1 MPKERMHLGE
11 VPDSVFQQKLF
22 EYLQRKEANPDAKR
36 VPAQFEYNGVNYTF
50 QRARSSSG
58 FQIKRSSE
66 RVAKESKRRGQTH
79 NQAVKLSEA
88 EQMMTNNLYEEA
100 QKRGLQVDHKAPI
113 AKGGPSNHPAF
124 LGLMTPEE
132 NARKGTNIGGN
143 YRYEPLIEDQGSIKF
158 KRKAAMAAAAGGAV
172 APAFLGT
179 AASASEL
186 QTRTEIA
193 EQTQNPIDRVQQGIA
208 GTSLALDAVSYVPV
222 AAVPAGIASAALDV
236 TNLAIDTGREFIDFL
251 GSIRLHRK

>member
-11 VPDSVFQQKLF
+11 VPDSVFQQQLF
-22 EYLQRKEANPDAKR
+22 DYLQRKEANPDAKR
-36 VPAQFEYNGVNYTF
+36 VPAQFEYKGKKYTF

-58 FQIKRSSE
+58 FQIKHSSE
-66 RVAKESKRRGQTH
+66 RVAKEAKRRVAESKQT
-79 NQAVKLSEA
+79 VKISSV
-88 EQMMTNNLYEEA
+88 EQMMVDNIYEEGS
-100 QKRGLQVDHKAPI
+100 KRNLDVDHDYPV
-113 AKGGPSNHPAF
+113 AKGGPTNAPWN
-124 LGLMTPEE
+124 LKLRQPEV
-132 NARKGTNIGGN
+132 NRAKGAAVGGN
-143 YRYEPLIEDQGSIKF
+143 WPSEPLIEDQGSIRF

-186 QTRTEIA
+186 QTRTQIA
-193 EQTQNPIDRVQQGIA
+193 EQTQNPIDQLQQGIA
-208 GTSLALDAVSYVPV
+208 GTSLALDAASYVPV